1 MNKCSSTP
9 GLPQNVTGLVWKCIV
24 WKIQIALMKI
34 GQQEKRRPQRH
45 LNINLCPWIR
55 YEETMTA
62 TDTSDVDAS
71 FALWGARRE
80 IT

>member
-1 MNKCSSTP
+1 M
-9 GLPQNVTGLVWKCIV
+9 V
-24 WKIQIALMKI
+24 MKI
-34 GQQEKRRPQRH
+34 GQREERRPQRL
-45 LNINLCPWIR
+45 LNINLCPWVR
-55 YEETMTA
+55 YVETRTA